1 MIYKVKYG
9 TSVIRYSVSHSNR
22 KTLAIEVH
30 PDLSIKV
37 VAPHKATTSAIQK
50 KILQRAQW
58 IRKQQHY
65 FEQFLPRTPKREY
78 VSGETHYYLG
88 RKYILR
94 VRKLSED
101 SMKLKGNELIIKTSD
116 PDNRN
121 LVKQIL
127 ANWYYHHALRKFEES
142 ITEALIHLKNYKLE
156 RPQLVIRR
164 MPRRWGS
171 CTPNGRVL
179 LNPEIIKAPS
189 KCIDYVVIHELCHL
203 IHHNHSRAF
212 YDVQNKAMPD
222 WEKWKLRL
230 EKTLS

>member
-1 MIYKVKYG
+1 MTYKIKYG
-9 TSVIRYSVSHSNR
+9 TSIIRYSVSRSNR

-37 VAPHKATTSAIQK
+37 VAPQKVTISAIQE
-50 KILQRAQW
+50 KILKRAQW

-65 FEQFLPRTPKREY
+65 FEQFLPRTPEREY

-88 RKYILR
+88 RQYILR
-94 VRKLSED
+94 VRKSTED
-101 SMKLKGNELIIKTSD
+101 SVKLKGGEL
-116 PDNRN
+116 
-121 LVKQIL
+121 LVKTDSPQSKDQVKQML

-142 ITEALIHLKNYKLE
+142 ITEALKNFKSYKLE
-156 RPQLVIRR
+156 RPQLIIRR

-171 CTPNGRVL
+171 CTPNGRVI

-189 KCIDYVVIHELCHL
+189 KCIDYVVVHELCHL
-203 IHHNHSRAF
+203 IHHNHSQAF
-212 YDVQNKAMPD
+212 FDLQLKVMPD

-230 EKTLS
+230 EKILS

>member
-1 MIYKVKYG
+1 MTYKVKYG
-9 TSVIRYSVSHSNR
+9 TSVIRYSVSRSNR

-30 PDLSIKV
+30 PDLSIRV
-37 VAPHKATTSAIQK
+37 VAPQKATISGIQEN
-50 KILQRAQW
+50 ILKRAQW

-94 VRKLSED
+94 VRKFSEE
-101 SMKLKGNELIIKTSD
+101 SIKLKGNELIVKTSN

-121 LVKQIL
+121 LVRQIL
-127 ANWYYHHALRKFEES
+127 ANWYYHHALRKFEECL
-142 ITEALIHLKNYKLE
+142 TDALTQLKGYKLE
-156 RPQLVIRR
+156 RPSLVIRR

-203 IHHNHSRAF
+203 IHHNHSQAF
-212 YDVQNKAMPD
+212 FDLQNIAMPD